1 MKTQKSIWTMAT
13 GVALAVL
20 CHTTIPAA
28 RSQEAAPS
36 PPAAIPPASVQP
48 AGPPKLSTN
57 PCKHVIFPA
66 KSQTPAQQ
74 EQDQLDAYNWATQ
87 QTGWDPYKATSQQAQ
102 LEGKAAEVSGA
113 TRGAAVG
120 GAARGALVGV
130 AVGAIAGDAGEG
142 AAIGATAG
150 GMASGMRGR
159 KMRKQ
164 VKTGTEAAQ
173 TDYQQKLASWD
184 KHFIA
189 AMKGKGYTVE

>member
-1 MKTQKSIWTMAT
+1 MKTQGKFRVAAVAVVLFALGGA
-13 GVALAVL
+13 GV
-20 CHTTIPAA
+20 PAA
-28 RSQEAAPS
+28 KGQAG
-36 PPAAIPPASVQP
+36 
-48 AGPPKLSTN
+48 GPPKLSTN
-57 PCKHVIFPA
+57 PGQHVIFPA
-66 KSQTPAQQ
+66 KDQTPAQQ

-87 QTGWDPYKATSQQAQ
+87 QTGWDPYQATAQQAQ
-102 LEGKAAEVSGA
+102 LEGKAAQVSGA

-159 KMRKQ
+159 RMRKQ
-164 VKTGTEAAQ
+164 VESGTQAAQ
-173 TDYQQKLASWD
+173 ADYQQKLASWD